1 MNLYTESTTDD
12 PFPSAPDGGDAPWSV
27 LLSTGSDERIFTG
40 LRHGLTRLAAAHRPM
55 RLFAPPV
62 ISEDIVSRAGYTES
76 FPHLLGK
83 VYARSDSAAG
93 RDGRGEEP
101 TGLTLTPAVCHHVY
115 PLLSG
120 HRIDEPRFFM
130 AEGDCYRHEATA
142 EPGRLRSFRMLEVVM
157 VGPPA
162 QCRSWRDAMLGRARD
177 WLTALG
183 LDHTA
188 EVAND
193 PFFGRA
199 GILLGRAQL
208 EEELKWELRAE
219 VDRDVR
225 QAVASFNYHKDHF
238 GEAFSLVGPADERA
252 HSSCAAFG
260 LDRLALALTLRHG
273 TNMDDWPADVRCLL
287 DPS

>member
-1 MNLYTESTTDD
+1 VNLHTEGTTDD
-12 PFPSAPDGGDAPWSV
+12 PCLSAPDGGEAAPSV
-27 LLSTGSDERIFTG
+27 LLSREGDERLFTG
-40 LRHGLTRLAAAHRPM
+40 LRSGLTRLAAAYGPM

-83 VYARSDSAAG
+83 VYAQSDAAVG
-93 RDGRGEEP
+93 PDGRGERP
-101 TGLTLTPAVCHHVY
+101 TGLMLTPAVCHHVY

-130 AEGDCYRHEATA
+130 IEGDCYRHEATA

-157 VGPPA
+157 VGPPE
-162 QCRSWRDAMLGRARD
+162 QCRSWRDAMLECARE

-183 LDHTA
+183 LGHTA

-208 EEELKWELRAE
+208 EEQLKWELRAE

-238 GEAFSLVGPADERA
+238 GEAFSLVGPTDDRA

-260 LDRLALALTLRHG
+260 LNRLALALTLRHG
-273 TNMDDWPADVRCLL
+273 RDMDSWPTDVQRLL
-287 DPS
+287 NPS